1 MLAPGEAIDL
11 FLASLKKPAR
21 LLVAISG
28 GSDSTGLLTALC
40 EAAGNPQTTGVTILA
55 ATIDH
60 NLRSESADEA
70 LAVNVLCEQFSV
82 EHHIRTWAG
91 EKPLTGIA
99 SAARIARYHLLC
111 EIAGELGA
119 TAIVTGHTLD
129 DQIETITMRQA
140 RDPQKQVSHAG
151 AAPQDG
157 RDARGGDAG
166 MASAVLLNGSIWLFR
181 PFLKTR
187 RAAIRDLLLRRGM
200 SWIDDPSNIDERSE
214 RVRVR
219 LALAGLSDAKADAWL
234 TAVDIA
240 QARRRMVSQAA
251 AEVLTQSLTI
261 WQASAAKLDHHAL
274 SAPAEVLSYA
284 IGSVISVFGGREY
297 APASEPFERIMSRY
311 LRGESFR
318 ETLGRALLY
327 NRDEALYLARES
339 RDLPH
344 SEVSM
349 WQRMFWDG
357 RFEVVSHIPA
367 ACEVVPNHGEVAPD
381 SYPDVPTLIAR
392 AAWRSLPN
400 VIMPQEFADGHVQIT
415 PVLAPFR
422 QFLSD
427 FDLKLANSFVQLM
440 GLTSFPAS
448 PLNVL
453 IRKT

>member
-1 MLAPGEAIDL
+1 MLSPGEAIEL

-40 EAAGNPQTTGVTILA
+40 EAAGDAQSSGVTIVA

-60 NLRSESADEA
+60 NLRRESADEA

-82 EHHIRTWAG
+82 EHRIRAWTG
-91 EKPLTGIA
+91 EKPSTGIA
-99 SAARIARYHLLC
+99 SAARTARYQLLC
-111 EIAGELGA
+111 EIAVELDA

-140 RDPQKQVSHAG
+140 RDPERQSSQAG
-151 AAPQDG
+151 LTSQSG

-166 MASAVLLNGSIWLFR
+166 MSSAVLLQGRIWLFR

-187 RAAIRDLLLRRGM
+187 RTAIRDFLLRRGM
-200 SWIDDPSNIDERSE
+200 TWIDDPSNIDERSE

-219 LALAGLSDAKADAWL
+219 LALAGLSDMKADAWR
-234 TAVDIA
+234 TAVDLA
-240 QARRRMVSQAA
+240 QARRRLLSESAA
-251 AEVLTQSLTI
+251 DVLSQSLSI
-261 WQASAAKLDHHAL
+261 WQASAARLDHQAL
-274 SAPAEVLSYA
+274 SAPADVLSYA
-284 IGSVISVFGGREY
+284 LGSVIAVMGGREH
-297 APASEPFERIMSRY
+297 APASEPFQRIMSRY
-311 LRGESFR
+311 LGNESFR

-327 NRDEALYLARES
+327 NCDDALYLTRES
-339 RDLPH
+339 RDLPQ
-344 SEVSM
+344 SDISL
-349 WQRMFWDG
+349 WQRVLWDG
-357 RFEVVSHIPA
+357 RFEVVSHIPVT
-367 ACEVVPNHGEVAPD
+367 CKVVPGHGEVVAETFPG
-381 SYPDVPTLIAR
+381 VPPLIAR

-400 VIMPQEFADGHVQIT
+400 VIMPQEFSDGHVSIT

-427 FDLKLANSFVQLM
+427 FDLKLADSLGQLL
-440 GLTSFPAS
+440 GLVALPAS